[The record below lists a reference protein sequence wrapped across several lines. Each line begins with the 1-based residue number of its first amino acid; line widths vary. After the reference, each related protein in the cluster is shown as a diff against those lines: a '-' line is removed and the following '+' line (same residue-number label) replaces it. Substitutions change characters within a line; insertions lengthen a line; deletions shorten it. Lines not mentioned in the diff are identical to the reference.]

1 LLELTRG
8 NLTAAEALAHEV
20 LRLAEHR
27 GYTELAQVIVVYGVL
42 AGVELERNHLTEVT
56 RLLDAG
62 LAAHRNDPERTT
74 FVALRT
80 LEARK
85 RLAVGEI
92 GRARNAM
99 ADVHA
104 GSNPEPPAL
113 LAARIAV
120 VEAEIER
127 AGGRPDRALER
138 LSPWLDDALPEGA
151 HTAEVRLC
159 AAAAA
164 LTGGD
169 FAAASHL
176 ASAVAETSRNPVHL
190 TQAWLSLALVAD
202 HGRDDHRALQHLDRA
217 LAAAELEN
225 IRQPFLVLATPRL
238 RSMLGH
244 RLSLA
249 PGPSYADLVLADL
262 DDAAGGAAHNR
273 PALVHD
279 SLTDRQLMVLTHL
292 ARFQTNDEI
301 ATELYVS
308 VNTVKAHVR
317 AVYQKLEVT
326 NRREAVS
333 RGRELGII

>member
-1 LLELTRG
+1 M
-8 NLTAAEALAHEV
+8 
-20 LRLAEHR
+20 
-27 GYTELAQVIVVYGVL
+27 
-42 AGVELERNHLTEVT
+42 
-56 RLLDAG
+56 G

-80 LEARK
+80 LEARR
-85 RLAVGEI
+85 RLAVLEI

-127 AGGRPDRALER
+127 AAGRSDRALER
-138 LSPWLDDALPEGA
+138 LAPWLDDALPEGP

-164 LTGGD
+164 LTRGD
-169 FAAASHL
+169 VAAAGRL
-176 ASAVAETSRNPVHL
+176 AAAVAETSRNPVHL

-202 HGRDDHRALQHLDRA
+202 HDRDDHRALQQLDRA
-217 LAAAELEN
+217 LAAAEPED

-262 DDAAGGAAHNR
+262 GSAGGVAQSR
-273 PALVHD
+273 PELVHD